1 MISGIFGLPGSGKS
15 LFLGMIAQ
23 RAVQGKSINS
33 HGLYL
38 GGVNKYKYVY
48 TNFSCKGCYKLDY
61 DKLGIYNYENCLI
74 LVDEIML
81 LSDARDYKNFSDN
94 LKLFYSEHR
103 KSKCDFIYAS
113 QGYKDVDLKIR
124 SRTEQYYYIKKSF
137 FEFSRVRRIDF
148 FFDIVNYDIKEGYC
162 YAPVATDFF
171 FWRPHYYDNIN
182 SYELING
189 SYQEEPKLIP
199 WEEDNKT
206 FGAGQRGKPP
216 LCGG

>member
-23 RAVQGKSINS
+23 RAVQGKNINF
-33 HGLYL
+33 HGLSL
-38 GGVNKYKYVY
+38 GSRRKYDYVY
-48 TNFSCKGCYKLDY
+48 TNFSCSGCYKLEY

-124 SRTEQYYYIKKSF
+124 NRTEQYYYIKDSF

-148 FFDIVNYDIKEGYC
+148 FFDIINFNITEGFSF
-162 YAPVATDFF
+162 APLATDFF
-171 FWRPHYYDNIN
+171 FWRPKYYDNIN

-189 SYQEEPKLIP
+189 SYQQEPELIP
-199 WEEDNKT
+199 WETNFEK
-206 FGAGQRGKPP
+206 
-216 LCGG
+216 L

>member
-1 MISGIFGLPGSGKS
+1 MISGVFGLPGSGKS

-23 RAVQGKSINS
+23 RAVQGKNINF
-33 HGLYL
+33 HGLSL
-38 GGVNKYKYVY
+38 GSLKSYKYVY
-48 TNFSCKGCYKLDY
+48 TNFSCEGCYKLDY
-61 DKLGIYNYENCLI
+61 DKLGIYNYENCLM

-81 LSDARDYKNFSDN
+81 LSDSRDYKKFSDN

-124 SRTEQYYYIKKSF
+124 HRTEQYYYIESSV

-148 FFDIVNYDIKEGYC
+148 FFDIINYDITEGFVF
-162 YAPVATDFF
+162 APLATDFF
-171 FWRPHYYDNIN
+171 FWRPNYYENID

-189 SYQEEPKLIP
+189 SYQQEPELIP
-199 WEEDNKT
+199 WETKSI
-206 FGAGQRGKPP
+206 
-216 LCGG
+216 

>member
-1 MISGIFGLPGSGKS
+1 MISCIFGLPGSGKS

-23 RAVQGKSINS
+23 RAVQGKNINF
-33 HGLYL
+33 HGLNL
-38 GGVNKYKYVY
+38 GSLKSYRYVY

-61 DKLGIYNYENCLI
+61 DKLGVYNYEDCLM

-124 SRTEQYYYIKKSF
+124 TRTEQYYYIERSLF
-137 FEFSRVRRIDF
+137 DFSRVRRIDF
-148 FFDIVNYDIKEGYC
+148 FFDIINYNITEGFSF
-162 YAPVATDFF
+162 APLVTDFF
-171 FWRPHYYDNIN
+171 FWRPKYYENIN

-189 SYQEEPKLIP
+189 SYQQEPVLIP
-199 WEEDNKT
+199 WELKSEVLEK
-206 FGAGQRGKPP
+206 
-216 LCGG
+216 L